1 VGLGGA
7 RMGLQY
13 YSVFAKN
20 VSVFAEN
27 VFVLLGG
34 AKIPRGTPSYSWAA
48 IWGASWNFTSL

>member
-1 VGLGGA
+1 
-7 RMGLQY
+7 MGLQY